1 MLAAIAVPFF
11 LNVIVLTRIFLL
23 EARHNIRFLEW
34 YKEHAQSVSV
44 LFLLGAVRPDML
56 RHVIRCFAF
65 KLSFLLAPISSRAL
79 SMLQAAG
86 LIANVLGD
94 LPKLVLV
101 LTTANDPLNI
111 PAEGGG
117 LPGRVSR
124 WEAANLPS
132 LVATISVIELVFSCF
147 TRLAGML
154 AIVLLSDKGAPG
166 VREEENALTDDKV
179 ADPTLMEWLIAREG
193 VSVNVPGAYVK
204 QLADV
209 ALLTETTEQTDT
221 CPILRSIAPILLT
234 NPDCEN
240 DDIVSLAREMGGI
253 QLSTAS
259 IKLIQQ
265 VLDQF
270 SRTYGT
276 APARVSQN
284 PDTTIMAMVD
294 QPFCEVELT
303 QHPNFY
309 SSIAQKLCDA
319 LI

>member
-1 MLAAIAVPFF
+1 
-11 LNVIVLTRIFLL
+11 
-23 EARHNIRFLEW
+23 
-34 YKEHAQSVSV
+34 
-44 LFLLGAVRPDML
+44 ML

-65 KLSFLLAPISSRAL
+65 KSSFLLAPISLRAL

-86 LIANVLGD
+86 LIANVFGD

-101 LTTANDPLNI
+101 LTTAQGTLSI

-117 LPGRVSR
+117 LPGRVCR

-132 LVATISVIELVFSCF
+132 LVATISAIELVFCCF

-154 AIVLLSDKGAPG
+154 AIVLLSDKGAPE
-166 VREEENALTDDKV
+166 VREDEHAPTDDKV

-193 VSVNVPGAYVK
+193 VSVNVPGAHV
-204 QLADV
+204 QELANV
-209 ALLTETTEQTDT
+209 ALLTETSEQTDT

-234 NPDCEN
+234 KPDCEN
-240 DDIVSLAREMGGI
+240 DDIVSLAREMGEI
-253 QLSTAS
+253 QLSTTS
-259 IKLIQQ
+259 IKLLQQ

-276 APARVSQN
+276 SPARVSQN
-284 PDTTIMAMVD
+284 AGTTIMSMVN

-303 QHPNFY
+303 QHPSFY
-309 SSIAQKLCDA
+309 SSIAQKFCHA
-319 LI
+319 LS